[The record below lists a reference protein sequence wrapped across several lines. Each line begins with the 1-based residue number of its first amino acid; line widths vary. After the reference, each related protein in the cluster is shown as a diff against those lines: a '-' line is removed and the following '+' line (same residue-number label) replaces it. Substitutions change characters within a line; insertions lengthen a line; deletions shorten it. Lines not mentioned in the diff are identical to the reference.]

1 MLCAIMCEHDDDI
14 CDAIRIILCHGA
26 RSLVPLEPLDI
37 LSHEN
42 SISEDQT
49 ASRRRA
55 FLGQQTQS
63 GHQEQMVRMLPPE
76 EQQPEFD

>member
-1 MLCAIMCEHDDDI
+1 MLCANMCEHDDDI

-37 LSHEN
+37 LSHN
-42 SISEDQT
+42 GSISEDQT

-55 FLGQQTQS
+55 ILSQKTQS
-63 GHQEQMVRMLPPE
+63 GHYEQIVRILPPE
-76 EQQPEFD
+76 EQQPQFH